1 MLQKSKSSK
10 FLKLKYLLLVPI
22 VCSMLVYSSC
32 TQETKA
38 QNQTAEIA
46 ETKTDS
52 KSKIIANI
60 EALIESIAEK
70 GNITEEEEMALKE
83 LIVLTDGNKLEN
95 PYFEDVKD
103 NISLHFGIIQKVPT
117 YPGCAGDNEE
127 LKKCFSKTNC
137 DSPAFWQT
145 YLHDPAS
152 ITMEGILLFNKHLLF
167 LLTVIILFV
176 GWLLFSTIYYYVEFN
191 NAHSSKFIH
200 SKELEIVW
208 TSVPALILL
217 ILSTPSFTLLY
228 AMDEI
233 AEPELSLKILG
244 HQWFWSYEIS
254 DFNSCQKQEQSL
266 KYVCYMMVLD
276 GLPKTK
282 QGYFRLLETNKRVI
296 LPTNTHLRLLVTAA
310 DVLHSW
316 TVPSFGLKVDACP
329 GRLNQLNLFIKRVGV
344 FFGQCSEICGVNHGF
359 MPIVVV
365 SLPTLQ
371 FHHYIMTK
379 LELG

>member
-1 MLQKSKSSK
+1 MI
-10 FLKLKYLLLVPI
+10 FL
-22 VCSMLVYSSC
+22 
-32 TQETKA
+32 
-38 QNQTAEIA
+38 
-46 ETKTDS
+46 
-52 KSKIIANI
+52 
-60 EALIESIAEK
+60 
-70 GNITEEEEMALKE
+70 
-83 LIVLTDGNKLEN
+83 
-95 PYFEDVKD
+95 VK
-103 NISLHFGIIQKVPT
+103 
-117 YPGCAGDNEE
+117 
-127 LKKCFSKTNC
+127 C
-137 DSPAFWQT
+137 DSPDFWQT
-145 YLHDPAS
+145 YLQEPAS
-152 ITMEGILLFNKHLLF
+152 ITMEGILIFNKHLLF
-167 LLTVIILFV
+167 LLTVIVLFV
-176 GWLLFSTIYYYVEFN
+176 AWLLIYTIYYFLEFN
-191 NAHSSKFIH
+191 NKYNSKFVH

-208 TSVPALILL
+208 TIIPALILL

-233 AEPELSLKILG
+233 AEPEISLKILG

-254 DFNSCQKQEQSL
+254 DFNSCQKQDQSL

-276 GLPKTK
+276 GVPKTK

-316 TVPSFGLKVDACP
+316 TIPSFGLKVDACP
-329 GRLNQLNLFIKRVGV
+329 GRLNQMSLFIKRVGV

-371 FHHYIMTK
+371 FHYYVMTK

>member
-1 MLQKSKSSK
+1 MTHN
-10 FLKLKYLLLVPI
+10 FL
-22 VCSMLVYSSC
+22 
-32 TQETKA
+32 T
-38 QNQTAEIA
+38 
-46 ETKTDS
+46 
-52 KSKIIANI
+52 
-60 EALIESIAEK
+60 
-70 GNITEEEEMALKE
+70 
-83 LIVLTDGNKLEN
+83 
-95 PYFEDVKD
+95 F
-103 NISLHFGIIQKVPT
+103 
-117 YPGCAGDNEE
+117 
-127 LKKCFSKTNC
+127 C
-137 DSPAFWQT
+137 DSPIFWQT
-145 YLHDPAS
+145 SLQEPAS

-167 LLTVIILFV
+167 LLTVIVLFV
-176 GWLLFSTIYYYVEFN
+176 AWLLCFTLINFAEFN
-191 NAHSSKFIH
+191 NKYNSKFVH

-208 TSVPALILL
+208 TTIPALILL
-217 ILSTPSFTLLY
+217 ALSTPSFTLLY

-233 AEPELSLKILG
+233 SEPELSLKVLG

-254 DFNSCQKQEQSL
+254 DFNSCQKQDQSL

-296 LPTNTHLRLLVTAA
+296 LPTNTHLRLLVSAA

-329 GRLNQLNLFIKRVGV
+329 GRLNQVNLFIKRVGV

>member
-1 MLQKSKSSK
+1 
-10 FLKLKYLLLVPI
+10 
-22 VCSMLVYSSC
+22 
-32 TQETKA
+32 
-38 QNQTAEIA
+38 
-46 ETKTDS
+46 
-52 KSKIIANI
+52 
-60 EALIESIAEK
+60 
-70 GNITEEEEMALKE
+70 
-83 LIVLTDGNKLEN
+83 
-95 PYFEDVKD
+95 
-103 NISLHFGIIQKVPT
+103 
-117 YPGCAGDNEE
+117 
-127 LKKCFSKTNC
+127 
-137 DSPAFWQT
+137 
-145 YLHDPAS
+145 
-152 ITMEGILLFNKHLLF
+152 
-167 LLTVIILFV
+167 
-176 GWLLFSTIYYYVEFN
+176 
-191 NAHSSKFIH
+191 
-200 SKELEIVW
+200 
-208 TSVPALILL
+208 LILL

-233 AEPELSLKILG
+233 SEPELSLKILG

-254 DFNSCQKQEQSL
+254 DFNSCHKQDQSL

-296 LPTNTHLRLLVTAA
+296 LPTNTHLRLLVSAA